1 MSPDMQVVVE
11 IAAAG
16 MLLLFAA
23 LGALV
28 SLMYLLTN
36 PTIFGGPGR
45 EARRARRKARRLK
58 KRGQPVPVVPDEPK
72 VDVRQ
77 ERLDEHD
84 RRRRAAALAAAI
96 ACAGQDSAMV
106 FNHDGPAEWRLLH
119 RSLRLHQRVAPRPVV
134 APAPR
139 FGRTSPKPGRGTA

>member
-1 MSPDMQVVVE
+1 MRVVVE
-11 IAAAG
+11 IAGAG
-16 MLLLFAA
+16 MVLLFAA

-58 KRGQPVPVVPDEPK
+58 KRGQPVTVPPDEPK
-72 VDVRQ
+72 VDARQ
-77 ERLDEHD
+77 ERLEEHD

-106 FNHDGPAEWRLLH
+106 FNQDGPADWRLLH
-119 RSLRLHQRVAPRPVV
+119 RSLRLHQRVGRRAAIAP
-134 APAPR
+134 PAGR
-139 FGRTSPKPGRGTA
+139 FGQGSPKPGGGGA